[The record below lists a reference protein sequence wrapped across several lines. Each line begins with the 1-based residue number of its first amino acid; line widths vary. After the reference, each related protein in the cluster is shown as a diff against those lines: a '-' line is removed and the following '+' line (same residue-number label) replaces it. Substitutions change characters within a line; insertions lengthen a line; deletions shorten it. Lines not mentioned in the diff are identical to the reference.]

1 MNRVSTVF
9 CIALCFVTPAVALA
23 TTPPHPLRTK
33 PAITTAATKTVSVTA
48 TIVKIDYRTGLVLLE
63 DKAGKTYEVTVA
75 AKSGIDLRLFKV
87 GDTVEATIAFVSAS
101 DSSGARAR
109 ISKTE
114 LIRLQKKK

>member
-1 MNRVSTVF
+1 MKTPSLLI
-9 CIALCFVTPAVALA
+9 CITLCLMTPAVALA
-23 TTPPHPLRTK
+23 TTPVEPLRTK
-33 PAITTAATKTVSVTA
+33 PAVTAAATKTVTVTA
-48 TIVKIDYRTGLVLLE
+48 TIVKIDYRAGLVVLK

-87 GDTVEATIAFVSAS
+87 GDTVEATIAFVSAP
-101 DSSGARAR
+101 DAAGMRAR